1 MSFQHDLI
9 LKMSLP
15 LSYHEAFLSQKDV
28 LIMIRFTHGPKMVYF
43 RQKRA
48 KIGFAIWK
56 GLVIKEISVSLI

>member
-1 MSFQHDLI
+1 MSFQTDLI
-9 LKMSLP
+9 LKG
-15 LSYHEAFLSQKDV
+15 SYPNRITRGFLSQKYV